1 MEFLIRFKEGLQNKA
16 EIEDY
21 LNHLHP
27 NGPVILGA
35 AYRLCREKEHAED
48 LVQET
53 FYYALKNF
61 HQLKDRDKCKYWLFS
76 ILRNLFL
83 KDIKKRKNWLELEF
97 DTVCENLH
105 TKQPLDPENE
115 YIQKELKHRVQEALD
130 TLNER
135 LKFPIILFYFEN
147 RSYKEISEI
156 LNIPIGTVMSRLAR
170 AKVHLKQ
177 LLMQSEFFNSENP
190 VHPINQD

>member
-1 MEFLIRFKEGLQNKA
+1 MEFLIRFKENLKSSA
-16 EIEDY
+16 ELDDY
-21 LNHLHP
+21 SNHLHP
-27 NGPVILGA
+27 NGPIILGA
-35 AYRLCREKEHAED
+35 AYRLCREKDQAED

-76 ILRNLFL
+76 IMRNLFL
-83 KDIKKRKNWLELEF
+83 KDVKKRKNWLELEF
-97 DTVCENLH
+97 DTVCDNLH
-105 TKQPLDPENE
+105 TKQPLDPESE
-115 YIQKELKHRVQEALD
+115 YIQNELKQKVQTAMD

-147 RSYKEISEI
+147 RSYKEIADI
-156 LNIPIGTVMSRLAR
+156 LDIPIGTVMSRLAR

-177 LLMQSEFFNSENP
+177 HLLQSDLFNAENRT
-190 VHPINQD
+190 HPINQE